1 MLRVMMKHGRWR
13 AAGFAAV
20 LVCGMATGVRADDN
34 APPTAERKAPPQPAR
49 TTTKTITS
57 TEAGGTFT
65 VPGEPAAPTV
75 PTAELPALP
84 NASPPADPAE
94 PATPAAPAPANSSSD
109 PAAAS
114 SEPPAPS
121 EYDQAAD
128 MDPAAL
134 NDFRDTLAPYGSWQ
148 DDATY
153 GVVWTPSSTV
163 VGADFAPYVSHG
175 HWGLTASSSWLWV
188 SDFSW
193 GWAPFHY
200 GRWVWIGGRG
210 WSWIPGRVYSPAWVV
225 WRTGFYDDYYVGW
238 APMPPSWYWRR
249 GWAYRLGFAPPA
261 SYVFCSASYVF
272 SPRVRTYIAPPARVN
287 LIAPRT
293 RPYVAANPSVIAPAQ
308 TAMTM
313 TRGPSLSDAHV
324 PQGSVPA
331 ERVSHDPRALS
342 YARTVPASRS
352 LGTDGGAFAG
362 RPGVMPHPSGYPA
375 APGANVYTT
384 RPTLPPAGASMPQ
397 DYGPRPLPQPG
408 SNMPGPQ
415 VYSPRP
421 YSPGGPM
428 EPPLPNVPRPAPIS
442 PSSPRPYGGPSYSP
456 PSSSP
461 PPYSPPPA
469 QFSRPSMS
477 PPAMRPSSPSPSPAP
492 AMRPSA
498 PSMSRPSVVT
508 PRPSAPAVRSAPRIS
523 R

>member
-1 MLRVMMKHGRWR
+1 MTKLMRRWR
-13 AAGFAAV
+13 AAGLAAV
-20 LVCGMATGVRADDN
+20 LMSGLAIGARADEN
-34 APPTAERKAPPQPAR
+34 EPPAERKAPPPQPPR
-49 TTTKTITS
+49 TTSKTITS
-57 TEAGGTFT
+57 TEIGGTVT
-65 VPGEPAAPTV
+65 VPSGPAAPTV

-84 NASPPADPAE
+84 TASPPADPA
-94 PATPAAPAPANSSSD
+94 PATVPSSPSEAD
-109 PAAAS
+109 PATAS
-114 SEPPAPS
+114 SEPPTPS

-134 NDFRDTLAPYGSWQ
+134 NDFRDTLSPYGAWE

-153 GVVWTPSSTV
+153 GVVWVPNSGV

-175 HWGLTASSSWLWV
+175 HWGLTATNSWLWV

-210 WSWIPGRVYSPAWVV
+210 WSWIPGRVYAPAWDV
-225 WRTGFYDDYYVGW
+225 WRTWYYDDYYVGW

-293 RPYVAANPSVIAPAQ
+293 RPYVAANPSVVSPGH
-308 TAMTM
+308 TAITM
-313 TRGPSLSDAHV
+313 TRGPSMNDAHV
-324 PQGSVPA
+324 PQGSIPA
-331 ERVSHDPRALS
+331 ERVSPDARAVS
-342 YARTVPASRS
+342 YARMHPQTRS
-352 LGTDGGAFAG
+352 IGTDGTFAG
-362 RPGVMPHPSGYPA
+362 RGGVMPRSPGFPS
-375 APGANVYTT
+375 APGSSVYTT
-384 RPTLPPAGASMPQ
+384 RPGMPAGASMPQ
-397 DYGPRPLPQPG
+397 TYGPRPLPPGSNMPG

-421 YSPGGPM
+421 MAPGGQY
-428 EPPLPNVPRPAPIS
+428 EPPLPNVPRPAPIA
-442 PSSPRPYGGPSYSP
+442 PSSPRFEGPSPAGPPPYRPPAYSP
-456 PSSSP
+456 PSTS
-461 PPYSPPPA
+461 
-469 QFSRPSMS
+469 FSRPSMS
-477 PPAMRPSSPSPSPAP
+477 PPVMRPSSPTPSPAPAIRPSAPSVSRPSAPSAPAMRPSSPSI
-492 AMRPSA
+492 
-498 PSMSRPSVVT
+498 
-508 PRPSAPAVRSAPRIS
+508 RSAPRPS